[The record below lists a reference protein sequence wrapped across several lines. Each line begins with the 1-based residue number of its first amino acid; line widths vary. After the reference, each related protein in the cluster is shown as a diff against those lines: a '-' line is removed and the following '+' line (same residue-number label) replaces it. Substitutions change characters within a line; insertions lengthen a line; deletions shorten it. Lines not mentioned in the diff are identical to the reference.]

1 MEPSA
6 GQREQ
11 QAEIM
16 QAHIAQV
23 AMALFAEHGFTA
35 TSTRKVAIAAGVSE
49 GLIFH
54 HFESK
59 MGLLLGAARR
69 AQVLSEHI
77 AAALAGAVQEDD
89 ERPGR
94 LCYCGKRG
102 CIETWLSGPGIAANF
117 GDGTTATIEIVKR
130 AEAGDA
136 VAEAYIQRV
145 EDRLARA
152 LATAINILD
161 PDVIVLG
168 GGVSNIARLY
178 GNVPKLLPKY
188 VFSEFVETR
197 IAQNIHG
204 DSSGVRGAAWL
215 W

>member
-77 AAALAGAVQEDD
+77 AAALAGQPTAPVEVQLRRIAHAFTAFLRADRLETRLFRVLMSEASTNPELYALQQ
-89 ERPGR
+89 ERTNMVTAALSAYLRSR
-94 LCYCGKRG
+94 L
-102 CIETWLSGPGIAANF
+102 ETGELRPDLAPEAAAQMLLGSFLWFFLTHQHLTPEAWTEQSGAF
-117 GDGTTATIEIVKR
+117 
-130 AEAGDA
+130 AEA
-136 VAEAYIQRV
+136 VV
-145 EDRLARA
+145 EQWLRGAC
-152 LATAINILD
+152 
-161 PDVIVLG
+161 
-168 GGVSNIARLY
+168 S
-178 GNVPKLLPKY
+178 
-188 VFSEFVETR
+188 S
-197 IAQNIHG
+197 
-204 DSSGVRGAAWL
+204 SSGAP
-215 W
+215 